1 MARAIPA
8 VANSARSRASQT
20 ELDDKTTPFGGT
32 YAPPTRVTY
41 AYEQIRARIL
51 ENVYLPGHRVLE
63 SDLAD
68 ELGVSRTPLHE
79 ALIRLEQEG
88 LIEVIPRHGMR
99 VLPVSARDMA
109 EIYEILTA
117 LESSAA
123 ETLAA
128 RKPTT
133 AELQPLIQASKD
145 MTTALKDDDLT
156 KWAAADERFHQTLLQ
171 LAGNRLLNQ
180 AVSGFLDRAHR
191 ARMFTL
197 KLRPKPVNSTREHL
211 EIVEFIKAGDAKSA
225 GEAYRAHRRRAAAEL
240 TTLLEKFGLQQL

>member
-1 MARAIPA
+1 MDRAIA
-8 VANSARSRASQT
+8 LACSAR
-20 ELDDKTTPFGGT
+20 TPAFAESVTAPRGVS
-32 YAPPTRVTY
+32 YAPPTRVSY
-41 AYEQIRARIL
+41 AYEEIRARIL

-63 SDLAD
+63 SELAD

-117 LESSAA
+117 LEASAA

-128 RKPTT
+128 RKPTM
-133 AELQPLIQASKD
+133 AELQPLIVASKD
-145 MTTALKDDDLT
+145 MAAALKEDDLA
-156 KWAAADERFHQTLLQ
+156 KWAAADERFHQLLLQ

-211 EIVEFIKAGDAKSA
+211 EIVAFIKAGDAPGA
-225 GEAYRAHRRRAAAEL
+225 GAAYRAHRRRAAAEL
-240 TTLLEKFGLQQL
+240 TTILEKFGFQQL